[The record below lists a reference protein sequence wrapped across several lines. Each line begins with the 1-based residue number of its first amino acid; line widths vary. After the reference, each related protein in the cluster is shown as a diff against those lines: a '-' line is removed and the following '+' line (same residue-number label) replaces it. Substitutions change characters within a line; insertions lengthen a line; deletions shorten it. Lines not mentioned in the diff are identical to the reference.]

1 MTFGSKLFFAFLLSL
16 LPFLSSA
23 QFSSKRQFQSAA
35 ADLSKKSFQIDTLTI
50 YPNSFVV
57 LAGKDTLSKNE
68 YDFNYSTNSFK
79 LNKNRT
85 DTLTFSYQVLPFE
98 FNKTIKKRD
107 TTIIYQENKG
117 DRDKFKIENTYT
129 VNDIFGGSDLTKN
142 GSISRGVSFGNN
154 QDLGVNSSLN
164 LELTGNIAPNLKVI
178 ASVSDANLPIQPD
191 GNTNKLQEFDQVFI
205 QVYNDNLKVVAGDFW
220 LSKPTGYF
228 LTYKKRAQGLTGEY
242 SWLTPKGNKLQT
254 QISGALSK
262 GKFNRQIIQGIEAN
276 QGPYRLVGSEN
287 EPFIL
292 ILAGTERVYID
303 GKLLV
308 RGQEF
313 DYVIDYNSSELTFTS
328 RNQITKDTRI
338 VVEFQYSDQN
348 YARSLVQ
355 NSTTFTS
362 KKVDLWFNIYSEQ
375 DAKNQSLQQTLSPS
389 QKFYLGQIG
398 DDLSQAQINS
408 IDSVGFIENQIL
420 YRLTDSLGY
429 DSVLVY
435 SVLPADAKYRAS
447 FQLVGQNNGDYIL
460 DSYNALGKVYK
471 WIAPVNGISQGNYA
485 PARLIITPK
494 QKQIISAGGLFKLSK
509 SLNIETESALS
520 NNDVNTFSKIQ
531 KENDQGFAQM
541 TRVLH
546 KLNFGKDSIPKW
558 QLESK
563 AEIEYLS
570 TNFSPI
576 EQYRKVEFDRDWNT
590 RNKGFTGQQLSANVG
605 TTLKNKDF
613 GRINLEGQRYSISN
627 QYQGNRIATEGNWNQ
642 KGWNLK
648 WDGSALKSNENTSF
662 LNQSNQ
668 FIRHRASISKDF
680 KLFRI
685 GFIDDHEYNLFRG
698 TNATIQ
704 TTSYQF
710 YDQQFFISRGDSSG
724 NSYKIF
730 YRERYDQKADSVD
743 LVGVAKATTAGGE
756 INLLSL
762 KNQKLTILTA
772 YRSLKI
778 KDSLLLQQS
787 PENSLVGRFDYEA
800 RWWKSALTLTT
811 FYEVGSGLEQKR
823 TFQYLK
829 VNDGQGIYTWVDYNS
844 DGIKDLNEF
853 EIAQFVDQA
862 SYIRI
867 FTPSNEYVK
876 TYSNEFNQ
884 SVFWRPEKLWSA
896 KKGVLKVLSLFSNQ
910 ARLRINRKLNAFD
923 INTAFNPFATDVED
937 IRLVSAGSTVRN
949 TLFFNRTSSVITAEY
964 TFQDSRT
971 KNLLASGFDSRKNA
985 SHDISI
991 RWNLTPKFS
1000 IETKAQSGEKLSA
1013 ADYTVGRNYDYRFR
1027 FIQSS
1032 LIYQPSTNFRIGID
1046 SRIGNKVNAENLGGE
1061 TCSLLEVGSN
1071 LKFNQTEKGSL
1082 QGEFKTIQLNF
1093 VGNPNSAIG
1102 FELLESLRP
1111 GVNYTWNFG
1120 YQRTISKNLQMTIQY
1135 LGRKSENT
1143 RTIHS
1148 GGMEVRAF
1156 F

>member
-1 MTFGSKLFFAFLLSL
+1 MTFGTKLLFTALLSF
-16 LPFLSSA
+16 LPFVSLA
-23 QFSSKRQFQSAA
+23 QFSSKRTFQKVASTE
-35 ADLSKKSFQIDTLTI
+35 LLQIDTLTI

-57 LAGKDTLSKNE
+57 VRGKDTLSKEE
-68 YDFNYSTNSFK
+68 YEFNYTSNAFRLKKNS
-79 LNKNRT
+79 R
-85 DTLTFSYQVLPFE
+85 DTLTFHYQVLPFE
-98 FNKTIKKRD
+98 FTKTIKKRD
-107 TTIIYQENKG
+107 STIIYQEFKG
-117 DRDKFKIENTYT
+117 DRDKFKIENTYS
-129 VNDIFGGSDLTKN
+129 VNDIFGGTELTKN

-205 QVYNDNLKVVAGDFW
+205 QVYNDNMKIVAGDFW
-220 LSKPTGYF
+220 LSKPKGYF
-228 LTYKKRAQGLTGEY
+228 LSYKKRAQGLTGEY
-242 SWLTPKGNKLQT
+242 SWQTAKGNTWQT
-254 QISGALSK
+254 QVSGALSK

-276 QGPYRLVGSEN
+276 QGPYRLVGAEN

-313 DYVIDYNSSELTFTS
+313 DYVIDYNSSELTFTA

-348 YARSLVQ
+348 YERSLVQ
-355 NSTTFTS
+355 NSTSFKS
-362 KKVDLWFNIYSEQ
+362 KKLDFWLNIYSEQ
-375 DAKNQSLQQTLSPS
+375 DAKNQSLQQTLNGS
-389 QKFYLGQIG
+389 QKFYLSQIG
-398 DDLSQAQINS
+398 DDLSQARVNS

-429 DSVLVY
+429 DSVLVF
-435 SVLPADAKYRAS
+435 SVLPTEAKYRAT
-447 FQLVGQNNGDYIL
+447 FQLVGNNQGDYIL

-471 WIAPVNGISQGNYA
+471 WIAPVNGIPQGNFA

-494 QKQIISAGGLFKLSK
+494 QKQVVSAGAAYKISK
-509 SLNIETESALS
+509 SLTIETENALS
-520 NNDVNTFSKIQ
+520 TDDVNTFSKLE
-531 KENDQGFAQM
+531 KENDQGFAQL

-546 KLNFGKDSIPKW
+546 KFQFGKDSSTKW
-558 QLESK
+558 QLDNK
-563 AEIEYLS
+563 AEVEYLS
-570 TNFSPI
+570 TYFSPI
-576 EQYRKVEFDRDWNT
+576 EQYRKIEFDRDWNT
-590 RNKGFTGQQLSANVG
+590 RNKGFTGQQLSTNLG
-605 TTLKNKDF
+605 STLSHKTF
-613 GRINLEGQRYSISN
+613 GKINLEGQRYTIGN
-627 QYQGNRIATEGNWNQ
+627 QYAGNRVATEGNWNQ
-642 KGWNLK
+642 KGWDLK
-648 WDGSALKSNENTSF
+648 WDGSALKSTENTPIS
-662 LNQSNQ
+662 NQNNQ

-680 KLFRI
+680 KYFKI
-685 GFIDDHEYNLFRG
+685 GFIDDHELNVFSG
-698 TNATIQ
+698 TNGVIQ
-704 TTSYQF
+704 STSYQF
-710 YDQQFFISRGDSSG
+710 FDQQFFLSKSDSSG

-730 YRERYDQKADSVD
+730 YRERYDQKADSTE
-743 LVGVAKATTAGGE
+743 LTAVAKATTAGGE

-772 YRSLKI
+772 YRELKI
-778 KDSLLLQQS
+778 KDSLLLQQT

-811 FYEVGSGLEQKR
+811 FYEVGSGLEQRR

-829 VNDGQGIYTWVDYNS
+829 VNDGQGIYTWVDYNA

-862 SYIRI
+862 SYIRV

-884 SVFWRPEKLWSA
+884 SIYWRPEKLWNS

-910 ARLRINRKLNAFD
+910 ARLRINRKLNSFD
-923 INTAFNPFATDVED
+923 ANTAFNPFATDVED

-964 TFQDSRT
+964 TFQDNRT

-985 SHDISI
+985 SHDVSI

-1000 IETKAQSGEKLSA
+1000 LEAKAQSGEKLSA
-1013 ADYTVGRNYDYRFR
+1013 ADYTIGRNYNYRFQ
-1027 FIQSS
+1027 FLQPSF
-1032 LIYQPSTNFRIGID
+1032 IYQPSTNFRIGID
-1046 SRIGNKVNAENLGGE
+1046 GRIGNKVNAQNLGGE
-1061 TCSLLEVGSN
+1061 TCSLLEMGSN

-1082 QGEFKTIQLNF
+1082 QGEFKMIRLNF

-1102 FELLESLRP
+1102 FELLESLKP
-1111 GVNYTWNFG
+1111 GQNYTWNLG
-1120 YQRTISKNLQMTIQY
+1120 YQRTVSKNLQLTIQY
-1135 LGRKSENT
+1135 LGRKSENS
-1143 RTIHS
+1143 RIIHS

>member
-1 MTFGSKLFFAFLLSL
+1 MTFGTKILFSL
-16 LPFLSSA
+16 FVSFLPFLLQA
-23 QFSSKRQFQSAA
+23 QFSSKREW
-35 ADLSKKSFQIDTLTI
+35 KKVIGENSIQIDTLTI

-57 LAGKDTLSKNE
+57 LRGKDTISKNE
-68 YDFNYSTNSFK
+68 YEFNYSTNSFRLK
-79 LNKNRT
+79 KNRG
-85 DTLTFSYQVLPFE
+85 DTLTFNYQVLPFD
-98 FNKTIKKRD
+98 FTRTLKKRD
-107 TTIIYQENKG
+107 STIIYQENKG
-117 DRDKFKIENTYT
+117 DRDKFKIENTYS

-205 QVYNDNLKVVAGDFW
+205 QVYNDNVKIVAGDFW
-220 LSKPTGYF
+220 LSKPKGYF
-228 LTYKKRAQGLTGEY
+228 LSYKKRAQGLTAEY
-242 SWLTPKGNKLQT
+242 SWLTENGNKWQT

-276 QGPYRLVGSEN
+276 QGPYRLVGAEN

-313 DYVIDYNSSELTFTS
+313 DYVIDYNSSELIFTT
-328 RNQITKDTRI
+328 RNQITKDIRI

-355 NSTTFTS
+355 NATS
-362 KKVDLWFNIYSEQ
+362 YTGKKLDFWLNIYSEQ
-375 DAKNQSLQQTLSPS
+375 DAKNQSLQQTLNSS
-389 QKFYLGQIG
+389 QKFYLSQIG
-398 DDLSQAQINS
+398 DDLNLARINS

-429 DSVLVY
+429 DSVLVF
-435 SVLPADAKYRAS
+435 SVLPTQAKYRAT
-447 FQLVGQNNGDYIL
+447 FQLVGSNNGDYTL

-494 QKQIISAGGLFKLSK
+494 QKQVVTAGASYKLSK
-509 SLNIETESALS
+509 SLTIETENALS
-520 NNDVNTFSKIQ
+520 SNDINTFSKLE
-531 KENDQGFAQM
+531 KENDQGFAQL

-546 KLNFGKDSIPKW
+546 KLNFGKDSSAKW
-558 QLESK
+558 QLVNK
-563 AEIEYLS
+563 AEVEFLS
-570 TNFSPI
+570 TYFSPI

-590 RNKGFTGQQLSANVG
+590 RNKGFIGQQLSTNLG
-605 TTLKNKDF
+605 STLSNKDF
-613 GRINLEGQRYSISN
+613 GKINLEGQRYAIGD
-627 QYQGNRIATEGNWNQ
+627 QYSGNRLATEGNWNQ

-648 WDGSALKSNENTSF
+648 WDGSALKSKENTPLSN
-662 LNQSNQ
+662 LNNQ
-668 FIRHRASISKDF
+668 FVRHRATVSKDF
-680 KLFRI
+680 KLFKI
-685 GFIDDHEYNLFRG
+685 GFTDDHEYNLFRG
-698 TNATIQ
+698 STASIQ
-704 TTSYQF
+704 AESYQF
-710 YDQQFFISRGDSSG
+710 FDQQFFISKTDSTG
-724 NSYKIF
+724 NSYRLF
-730 YRERYDQKADSVD
+730 YRERYDQKADSMQ
-743 LVGVAKATTAGGE
+743 LVAVAKATTAGGE

-811 FYEVGSGLEQKR
+811 FYEVGSGLEQRR

-829 VNDGQGIYTWVDYNS
+829 VNDGQGIYTWLDYNA

-853 EIAQFVDQA
+853 EIAQFIDQA
-862 SYIRI
+862 SYIRV

-884 SVFWRPEKLWSA
+884 SIYWRPEKLWNN
-896 KKGVLKVLSLFSNQ
+896 KKGILKLLSLFSDQ
-910 ARLRINRKLNAFD
+910 ARLRINRKLNNFD
-923 INTAFNPFATDVED
+923 LNTAFNPFATDVED
-937 IRLVSAGSTVRN
+937 MRLVSAGSTVRN

-964 TFQDSRT
+964 TFQDNRT
-971 KNLLASGFDSRKNA
+971 KNLLATGFDSRKNA
-985 SHDISI
+985 SHDVSV

-1000 IETKAQSGEKLSA
+1000 LEAKAQTGEKLSF
-1013 ADYTVGRNYDYRFR
+1013 ADYTIGRNYNYRFQ
-1027 FIQSS
+1027 FIQPII
-1032 LIYQPSTNFRIGID
+1032 IYQPSTNFRIGID
-1046 SRIGNKVNAENLGGE
+1046 SRVGNKENAQNLGGE
-1061 TCSLLEVGSN
+1061 TCSLLEIGGN

-1082 QGEFKTIQLNF
+1082 QGEFKTIRLNF
-1093 VGNPNSAIG
+1093 IVNPNSAIG
-1102 FELLESLRP
+1102 FELLESLKP
-1111 GVNYTWNFG
+1111 GVNYTWNLG

-1135 LGRKSENT
+1135 LGRKSENS